1 MIENVKKTVIEDDFL
16 KSVSEYEIDNRIEFE
31 ACDSTLGDVM
41 RWMAAYDE
49 EEFNDKINKENYREY
64 HSDSGMDMQYRY
76 EHAVIN
82 GSGDLT
88 YFGCEA
94 GSNIK
99 CKHGLDKNDK
109 TMDYPLETPFID
121 IVCDYADNHWDEP
134 VRVFSYYTGGQGLL
148 AITVF
153 SKRLKSALF
162 SFGSLEMFGNY
173 RAR

>member
-1 MIENVKKTVIEDDFL
+1 MKENVKKTVIQDDFL
-16 KSVSEYEIDNRIEFE
+16 KSVSEYEFDNRIEFE
-31 ACDSTLGDVM
+31 ACDSTLGEVM

-49 EEFNDKINKENYREY
+49 EEFNDKITKDNYREY
-64 HSDSGMDMQYRY
+64 HSDSNMDMSHRY

-82 GSGDLT
+82 GSGELT

-94 GSNIK
+94 GNNK
-99 CKHGLDKNDK
+99 CKHGLDENDR
-109 TMDYPLETPFID
+109 TNHYPITTPFID
-121 IVCDYADNHWDEP
+121 IVCDYADKHWDEP
-134 VRVFSYYTGGQGLL
+134 VRVFSYYSGGQGLL

-153 SKRLKSALF
+153 SKRLNCALF